1 MASKHKQEDPWAGFV
16 DVLSNILMVVIFLV
30 VILGMAIFALSQQ
43 ITKVAVE
50 NAVKA
55 EREAQAT
62 PTADPQ
68 PRPPEKTDEAVAAA
82 PKPEPQVGAAGAYE
96 AAKAPRARE
105 TDEVA
110 GNTTLSVRSL
120 AIKPGKEVEIASE
133 ETKQVDAPVVVKQ
146 SHAFLTLK
154 FGKGAFKID
163 TAASGEIQTFLAA
176 DKATRE
182 NKLEVRAF
190 AQSTVGSVSEA
201 RRIAY
206 YRAMQTRTELVRSGV
221 AANRIE
227 VKIRESLSPEEI
239 DVVRIFE
246 KPS

>member
-55 EREAQAT
+55 EREAKA
-62 PTADPQ
+62 
-68 PRPPEKTDEAVAAA
+68 PPASEAAKAPPKTDEVAASA
-82 PKPEPQVGAAGAYE
+82 EPKPDIQVGAAGAFE
-96 AAKAPRARE
+96 AATALRARE
-105 TDEVA
+105 ADDIA
-110 GNTTLSVRSL
+110 GNTNLSVRSL
-120 AIKPGKEVEIASE
+120 ATKAGKEVEIASE
-133 ETKQVDAPVVVKQ
+133 DTKPVDAPVVVKQ
-146 SHAFLTLK
+146 AHAFLTLK
-154 FGKGAFKID
+154 FGRGAFKID
-163 TAASGEIQTFLAA
+163 PTASGEIQTFLSA
-176 DKATRE
+176 DKATGD

-206 YRAMQTRTELVRSGV
+206 YRAMQTRSELLRSGV